1 MIDMSDL
8 INDPDFAQVNGI
20 SITRSVATVL
30 NHRPS
35 TTETNIT
42 LQGIITI
49 ANDNES
55 DDAETASLTTEKI
68 NIYNNE
74 KLKCTGTDKNT
85 GIKYI
90 ADVVHF
96 NGTDYKVIDSLDD
109 SQYGFCKATAKK
121 IDQDVM

>member
-55 DDAETASLTTEKI
+55 DDAETASLNTEKI
-68 NIYNNE
+68 NIYTNE

-90 ADVVHF
+90 ADVIHF
-96 NGTDYKVIDSLDD
+96 NCTDYHQANQSLCN
-109 SQYGFCKATAKK
+109 QYN
-121 IDQDVM
+121 